1 MMATQNPLLEM
12 PVMPD
17 VELLD
22 RGKEMGGFH
31 TDVELAKAILTN
43 KAAISNV
50 RAGKKKLGLIPK
62 LRCYDILLFIQATQV
77 LQTIFH
83 IEPHHQA
90 LPEHL
95 QQPENQTSDP
105 K

>member
-1 MMATQNPLLEM
+1 MATQNPIPEM

-17 VELLD
+17 IELLD
-22 RGKEMGGFH
+22 RSKEKGGFH
-31 TDVELAKAILTN
+31 TDVELAHAIFTN

-62 LRCYDILLFIQATQV
+62 LRCYDILLYKQATQV

-90 LPEHL
+90 
-95 QQPENQTSDP
+95 QPEQPREAKNQTNDP
-105 K
+105 G

>member
-1 MMATQNPLLEM
+1 MPNQNPIPEM

-22 RGKEMGGFH
+22 RAKCQGGFN
-31 TDVELAKAILTN
+31 TDVELARAILTN

-62 LRCYDILLFIQATQV
+62 LRCYDILLYNQATQV

-90 LPEHL
+90 QPEQL
-95 QQPENQTSDP
+95 QQPENLANDQN
-105 K
+105 

>member
-1 MMATQNPLLEM
+1 MPNQNSIPEM

-22 RGKEMGGFH
+22 RAKSKGGFK
-31 TDVELAKAILTN
+31 TDVELARAILTN

-62 LRCYDILLFIQATQV
+62 LRCYDILLYNQATQV

-83 IEPHHQA
+83 IEPHHQGQ
-90 LPEHL
+90 PEQV
-95 QQPENQTSDP
+95 QQPENVANDQN
-105 K
+105 